1 MPPAARPA
9 AALAVAAPGRSPA
22 EVRRQWMP
30 QCAVRPGRHHPKRTN
45 IGLPCGA
52 VIVGGP
58 GGRGWQASTGLAA
71 SAGPGRAAAERANS
85 RRT

>member
-22 EVRRQWMP
+22 EVRRQWML
-30 QCAVRPGRHHPKRTN
+30 QRAARPGRRDPMRT
-45 IGLPCGA
+45 GTGFSCGG

-58 GGRGWQASTGLAA
+58 GDRGWQASTGLAA

-85 RRT
+85 RWT

>member
-30 QCAVRPGRHHPKRTN
+30 QRAARPGRHHPKRTGT
-45 IGLPCGA
+45 GLPCGRVTA
-52 VIVGGP
+52 GGP
-58 GGRGWQASTGLAA
+58 GDRGWQASTGLAA
-71 SAGPGRAAAERANS
+71 SAGPGRAAAQRAIS
-85 RRT
+85 RWT